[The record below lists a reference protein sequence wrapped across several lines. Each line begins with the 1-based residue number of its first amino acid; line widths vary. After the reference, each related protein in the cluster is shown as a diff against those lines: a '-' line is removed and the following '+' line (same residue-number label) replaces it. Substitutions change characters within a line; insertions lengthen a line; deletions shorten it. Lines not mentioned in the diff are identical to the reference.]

1 MCRIG
6 ILSNQEDAMPAHSM
20 SLEDRQRTYDNFRT
34 TFSGGRIEMLPAVK
48 EMPARII
55 GRLLYRVGIY
65 NHFHVESDHS
75 DGAFVFAGWHAF
87 FEIHE
92 EQDGLVLLIGIQEGQ
107 A

>member
-55 GRLLYRVGIY
+55 GRLLFRVGIFD
-65 NHFHVESDHS
+65 HFHPESDHS
-75 DGAFVFAGWHAF
+75 NGSFIFAGWVVSW
-87 FEIHE
+87 EIHE
-92 EQDGLVLLIGIQEGQ
+92 EQTGLVLLIGIQEGVS
-107 A
+107 